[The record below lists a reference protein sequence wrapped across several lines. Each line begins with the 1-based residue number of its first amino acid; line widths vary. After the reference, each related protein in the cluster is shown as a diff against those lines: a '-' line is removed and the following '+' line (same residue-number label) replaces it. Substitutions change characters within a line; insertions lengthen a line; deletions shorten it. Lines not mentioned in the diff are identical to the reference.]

1 MTAAIFNRHVRNTH
15 TTKESTALPPE
26 HTLIIE
32 ADIKPREESNE
43 IGGFKSLRRRI
54 LELGDGDAKTK
65 RHVLVDPCLRLYK
78 GAFFMCNSNDGL
90 EEKGTGNGT
99 QCRLVAVKL
108 KDNPQSYMWKLWDNH
123 KVWTVHVSD
132 VEWVEFEH
140 FPKTHDIVTLE
151 SMLKQKKAAFH
162 NNEPGVDRVD
172 IETIERNLRI
182 AVKARTFRLEPKK
195 WLT

>member
-1 MTAAIFNRHVRNTH
+1 
-15 TTKESTALPPE
+15 
-26 HTLIIE
+26 
-32 ADIKPREESNE
+32 
-43 IGGFKSLRRRI
+43 
-54 LELGDGDAKTK
+54 
-65 RHVLVDPCLRLYK
+65 
-78 GAFFMCNSNDGL
+78 
-90 EEKGTGNGT
+90 
-99 QCRLVAVKL
+99 
-108 KDNPQSYMWKLWDNH
+108 MWKLWDNH

-195 WLT
+195 LRLT